1 MTGDKLKQFV
11 FSCIMA
17 SPDVML
23 CKNGNVVQKTFA
35 QVAHDEDAFTVCIAE
50 DRLWAIL
57 TGYNKKESNLGSFAF
72 ELLLEIAKSKDKG
85 INTKDLALA
94 TGQDPRSITGR
105 IKKLE
110 HLTCFVQMI
119 YKGHV
124 VKLLKLQKYAKSEST
139 VKPYINIRDYLSSIV
154 EVVRK
159 SKNGVRQIL
168 DLKRELKF
176 DLDKRLSKSFIAAIN
191 WLDEK
196 QYLKKVLVVSPAN
209 QSVKIRCV
217 KYLRDYIQEDRSS
230 NEFEY
235 DSDTGDDEPLG
246 GEKAADE
253 EDVYEGLDNFNA
265 TSLLQDQCL
274 IVEEQTEVERNDILI
289 NRFYPIQNQT
299 YDLADDSGM
308 VGISTMQAISK
319 LTGKD
324 YKRAFTKSSEY
335 YVENVGKHVNSVT
348 GYNIV
353 RVYDFEGKKKFYRF
367 FTGANFVKLTDV
379 NEFAKGGSFT
389 PLSSDQKNL
398 ATLNKNNFVGLNS
411 TLRFIKENDQEHFF
425 WNGELKVPPS
435 ANAPLRGRKR
445 KKEEDSPYSNRQGAA
460 DESTSKRHES
470 AIDNEEAALLAT
482 ENDVAMKPCV
492 LEERSKGSK
501 PEVINIGGFS
511 ANSLRSLWRQRAILD
526 VVKKAGGVTYLREQ
540 FFEDVSHFMGSA
552 TLLDKK
558 TVRGDVLLMVKGKKL
573 CERIEPNTGRRIIC
587 IPDVDSDTVSNYVV
601 REKDNKKATFRD
613 VMHNTDLY
621 FFDQT
626 EKNRFHRGAKSAERI
641 QRFQSRV
648 KKSDQIHNL
657 SSEEIKAKDSASRRK
672 KGLKKV
678 TRIEKNDS
686 LTKSGQDK
694 NDIVGHNA
702 KSSFHVG
709 NKVGARALIMAVVIS
724 KSIKN
729 EISWEKITKLFPNNS
744 LDNLKKQWT
753 MRRVRMGHNGWRAYV
768 DKWRKILVSAI
779 KEERATLEDAEKL
792 NLLKLIGLWMAS
804 EAACSQKKISLY
816 KSYAENKKRY
826 TLVKD
831 TFHNTLKVG
840 LSMSSMVQ
848 RETSLLNKTYI
859 YSLIDYS
866 PSEDKDM
873 EEDVRAVIR
882 SMLFGIS
889 TTAKEEI
896 QSLKGVP
903 KELVDK
909 VVMDMAK
916 EKQVY
921 LCGSRLEARDTVQ
934 EVLDNKGN
942 YKNFEHSEAY
952 RKKLEEMFYAGNG
965 VVISEEILDVASWVI
980 IDLVTSRTV
989 RIDALSALGSF
1000 QPFSYTT
1007 RKFGI
1012 GSLTPPLIITAKDRK
1027 TVFEKPKNVAIP
1039 VGNANSRLWIDSMG
1053 AIRNK
1058 VWKSLTAMILKEI
1071 LFNPAISPNELIEN
1085 CSRILS
1091 RREMAEICHWLV
1103 AKGLLSET
1111 PFCGFIVSHKWY
1123 TLME

>member
-1 MTGDKLKQFV
+1 
-11 FSCIMA
+11 
-17 SPDVML
+17 ML
-23 CKNGNVVQKTFA
+23 CKNGDVVQKTFA
-35 QVAHDEDAFTVCIAE
+35 QVAYNEEEFSVCIAE
-50 DRLWAIL
+50 DRLWVIL
-57 TGYNKKESNLGSFAF
+57 TGYKKKESNIGSFAF

-124 VKLLKLQKYAKSEST
+124 VKLLKLQKYAISEST
-139 VKPYINIRDYLSSIV
+139 VKPYVNIRDYLSSIV

-217 KYLRDYIQEDRSS
+217 KYLRDYVQEDRSN

-235 DSDTGDDEPLG
+235 ESDTGDDEPLG
-246 GEKAADE
+246 GEKDKAEE
-253 EDVYEGLDNFNA
+253 EDGYEGLDNFNA

-274 IVEEQTEVERNDILI
+274 IVEEQTDTERNDILI
-289 NRFYPIQNQT
+289 NRFHPVQNQT
-299 YDLADDSGM
+299 YDLADESGM

-335 YVENVGKHVNSVT
+335 YVENVGKHLNSVT

-367 FTGANFVKLTDV
+367 FTGDNFVKLTDV
-379 NEFAKGGSFT
+379 NEFTKGRSFT

-411 TLRFIKENDQEHFF
+411 TLRFIKENDQEYFF

-445 KKEEDSPYSNRQGAA
+445 KNEGSPYGDRHQSS
-460 DESTSKRHES
+460 DESNFTQRVSKRHES
-470 AIDNEEAALLAT
+470 AIDSEEAALLVT
-482 ENDVAMKPCV
+482 ESDVAEKPFV

-526 VVKKAGGVTYLREQ
+526 VVNKAGGVTYLREQ

-558 TVRGDVLLMVKGKKL
+558 TVRGDVILMVKSKKL
-573 CERIEPNTGRRIIC
+573 CERIEPSTGRRIIY
-587 IPDVDSDTVSNYVV
+587 IPDVDSDTVSDYVV
-601 REKDNKKATFRD
+601 REKDTKKASFRD
-613 VMHNTDLY
+613 IMHNTDIY

-626 EKNRFHRGAKSAERI
+626 EKNRFQRGAKSAERI
-641 QRFQSRV
+641 QRFQNQDKISEQV
-648 KKSDQIHNL
+648 HNL
-657 SSEEIKAKDSASRRK
+657 SSENKKAKDSASRRK
-672 KGLKKV
+672 KGLKKLN
-678 TRIEKNDS
+678 TIEKKDS
-686 LTKSGQDK
+686 PTKKFSGQDD
-694 NDIVGHNA
+694 NNTVAHDL

-709 NKVGARALIMAVVIS
+709 NKVGAKALIMAVVIS

-729 EISWEKITKLFPNNS
+729 EIGWEKITRLFPNNS

-753 MRRVRMGHNGWRAYV
+753 VRRVRMGHNGWRAYV

-804 EAACSQKKISLY
+804 ETNCSQKKISLY

-848 RETSLLNKTYI
+848 RETSLLNKTYL
-859 YSLIDYS
+859 YPLVDS
-866 PSEDKDM
+866 PSSEGEDT

-882 SMLFGIS
+882 SMLFEIS

-896 QSLKGVP
+896 QSLKAIP

-909 VVMDMAK
+909 IVMDMAK

-921 LCGSRLEARDTVQ
+921 LCGSRLEATDTIK

-942 YKNFEHSEAY
+942 YKNFEQSEAY

-965 VVISEEILDVASWVI
+965 VVISEEILDVASWVL
-980 IDLVTSRTV
+980 IDLVASRTV
-989 RIDALSALGSF
+989 RVDALSALGNF

-1012 GSLTPPLIITAKDRK
+1012 GSLTPPLIVTAKERK
-1027 TVFEKPKNVAIP
+1027 SVFEKPKYVAIP
-1039 VGNANSRLWIDSMG
+1039 LGKPNSRLWIDSMG
-1053 AIRNK
+1053 AIRDK

-1071 LFNPAISPNELIEN
+1071 LFNPGISRNELIEN
-1085 CSRILS
+1085 CCRILS
-1091 RREMAEICHWLV
+1091 KREMEEMCNWLV
-1103 AKGLLSET
+1103 AKGLLAET
-1111 PFCGFIVSHKWY
+1111 PFCGFIVSHNWY